1 MSFVGLLRIASFA
14 VPIGLGC
21 GGTLAQQ
28 IVTVPPGAVGLLV
41 RGPQGV
47 TGNPPEIVASRRVLP
62 VADTPAGIE
71 RIFAEQLVI
80 MDRMMADMNALFAQG
95 PESSAGYRAEQ
106 GPGPVAEPGAGPVTT
121 IDALMDRVWKGFGTM
136 PNAEGGS
143 FCAESMT
150 VTDPGDGKAPVVKVS
165 RTGNGC
171 GPMTGVAPEP
181 AQSSPTHIAPG
192 PSPRDLYE
200 VNDPAP
206 MGGKRVLHHT

>member
-95 PESSAGYRAEQ
+95 PDLRPDIGLSRGPDLWRNRAR
-106 GPGPVAEPGAGPVTT
+106 A
-121 IDALMDRVWKGFGTM
+121 R
-136 PNAEGGS
+136 
-143 FCAESMT
+143 
-150 VTDPGDGKAPVVKVS
+150 
-165 RTGNGC
+165 
-171 GPMTGVAPEP
+171 
-181 AQSSPTHIAPG
+181 
-192 PSPRDLYE
+192 SPRST
-200 VNDPAP
+200 P
-206 MGGKRVLHHT
+206 